1 MQCFCAC
8 VMICCD
14 DNDIMFTAASR
25 FYEQTGDT
33 KKHAQMEDALE
44 AYDQA
49 LEAYFSEYA
58 DMDDDDDIL
67 WDDEEL
73 PF

>member
-1 MQCFCAC
+1 
-8 VMICCD
+8 
-14 DNDIMFTAASR
+14 
-25 FYEQTGDT
+25 
-33 KKHAQMEDALE
+33 MEDALE

-73 PF
+73 PFWKIMKEKNHCTRQDYISWSAQADSDFI